1 MTVVFFSNVLNH
13 HQVALCDELFRLNN
27 GDFYFVETGNLNTS
41 RQNMG
46 FRQFDRRYTIRTEG
60 DSDAC
65 DRARRLAVD
74 ADVAIMGAES
84 FEYLKLRIA
93 NSHGVT
99 FSYSERWLK
108 QGWKNII
115 SPNILR
121 QICLYLG
128 KGRKRKWYMLAASG
142 YLANDLN
149 NIGIFKNRVF
159 KWGYF
164 PKYFEQ
170 KRASRDANERVRI
183 LWTARFIDWKRPDMM
198 IRLARRLLK
207 HNYDFEMT
215 MVGDGIMAE
224 EIRNEIAKD
233 HELSERVKLKGNIP
247 NEEVLSEMSRSD
259 IYCFTSTRREGWGA
273 VLGEAMASE
282 CCPVASSDAGA
293 TPFLIDNYKN
303 GLIFEADNS
312 EDLYT
317 KVTYLIDN
325 PKERREMGC
334 EARETMLREWNAE
347 RAAKEFLSLAKMKLS
362 DDEALSLESTLPAS
376 PAHPVHLH
384 KTI

>member
-1 MTVVFFSNVLNH
+1 MTIVFFSNVLNN
-13 HQVALCDELFRLNN
+13 HQVALCDELYRLHN
-27 GDFYFVETGNLNTS
+27 GNFYFVETGQLNEA
-41 RQNMG
+41 RKVMG
-46 FRQFDRRYTIRTEG
+46 FKQFERPYLIQTILSEEYKRKAEL
-60 DSDAC
+60 
-65 DRARRLAVD
+65 LAIT

-84 FEYLKLRIA
+84 YPYLRLRIN
-93 NSHGVT
+93 NSNGVT

-170 KRASRDANERVRI
+170 KNEPRDAGKRVRI

-198 IRLARRLLK
+198 ISLARLLLK

-215 MVGDGIMAE
+215 MIGDGIMAN
-224 EIRNEIAKD
+224 EIRTEVTKD
-233 HELSERVKLKGNIP
+233 CELSKRVNLKGNIP
-247 NEEVLSEMSRSD
+247 NEEVLSEMLRSD

-273 VLGEAMASE
+273 VLGEAMA
-282 CCPVASSDAGA
+282 
-293 TPFLIDNYKN
+293 
-303 GLIFEADNS
+303 
-312 EDLYT
+312 
-317 KVTYLIDN
+317 
-325 PKERREMGC
+325 
-334 EARETMLREWNAE
+334 
-347 RAAKEFLSLAKMKLS
+347 
-362 DDEALSLESTLPAS
+362 
-376 PAHPVHLH
+376 
-384 KTI
+384 